1 MNDQLPKPQGRIW
14 FEGNPW
20 PGGHRIASFRFG
32 AHIDLDRGSWNPDML
47 GKRPALALDF
57 ELITERYDKED
68 GSDRF
73 ASGPTDWTSKSVWN
87 NFQTCRLSSSE
98 TSDLPGIAVSDSSVP
113 FVFDQASYRFTAD
126 PLPIGEFEDFPTV
139 AAFGI
144 YLLGHDAAADHR
156 IHLHS
161 RQPDGSYTVEWTGKV
176 ARAYVGDDNF
186 EFGFRAHIDGVRFD
200 SISLFQYDPETA
212 RSMLGIDLDPSV
224 SPRDFIAPFVSDP
237 DNFTFERRGPPG
249 HPGHLHAVRR

>member
-1 MNDQLPKPQGRIW
+1 MSDNLSNPQGRIW

-47 GKRPALALDF
+47 GKRRALALDF
-57 ELITERYDKED
+57 ELITERYDEED
-68 GSDRF
+68 GTDRF
-73 ASGPTDWTSKSVWN
+73 DSGPTDWTSKTVWN
-87 NFQTCRLSSSE
+87 NFHTCRLSSSE
-98 TSDLPGIAVSDSSVP
+98 TSDLPGIGVSDGTVP
-113 FVFDQASYRFTAD
+113 FVFDQESYSFTAD
-126 PLPIGEFEDFPTV
+126 PLPIGDMEDFHTV

-144 YLLGHDAAADHR
+144 YVLGHDAAADHR

-186 EFGFRAHIDGVRFD
+186 EYGFRAYLEGVRFD

-212 RSMLGIDLDPSV
+212 RTMLGIELDTSV
-224 SPRDFIAPFVSDP
+224 RPRDFIAPFVSDP
-237 DNFTFERRGPPG
+237 DNFTFERRGAPG